1 MAIRRKCREQ
11 CGNGRRCLEHLWFD
25 VMFRGTRYRMPA
37 NDFAVPRMD
46 VGRQRPI
53 ESMEAARDWERL
65 FIGEIKAGRD
75 PRPKPTIKRAETANP
90 QLVAGF
96 LDLYF
101 ERQVKP
107 ADLRSV
113 ETIQSRIKILKQ
125 HFGDRRV
132 KDLED
137 PELLNGFKTSSKYA
151 KKVEVATLHK
161 LLATLRA
168 AIHWG
173 QAQTPPLIDKSPF
186 HRFGVRMSKKHE
198 TMRDRRIS
206 REEERRLLAAADA
219 MNTWQHRYAGP
230 MMRDRIIGALELCC
244 RRGEMLL
251 IQNKR
256 VDWESHT
263 IGIPGHTTKDRENR
277 RIPFNPEGRLVE
289 ILERRKSLGP
299 NAYVFG
305 SECGEYQPNIQTAW
319 DALRLLAYGIE
330 PRRSR
335 GRENAE
341 WNRLQLRK
349 IDLHWHDLRHEGASR
364 LLADG
369 VDIRIIQLMLGHAS
383 LQQTQRYLNV
393 TDEELRRGLEV
404 SWKRARVVQEEE
416 PAKAPET
423 PHDCHPFVTQPCEM
437 WRARQDSNLWPS
449 APEADALSS

>member
-1 MAIRRKCREQ
+1 MINA
-11 CGNGRRCLEHLWFD
+11 
-25 VMFRGTRYRMPA
+25 
-37 NDFAVPRMD
+37 
-46 VGRQRPI
+46 
-53 ESMEAARDWERL
+53 
-65 FIGEIKAGRD
+65 
-75 PRPKPTIKRAETANP
+75 
-90 QLVAGF
+90 
-96 LDLYF
+96 
-101 ERQVKP
+101 
-107 ADLRSV
+107 
-113 ETIQSRIKILKQ
+113 
-125 HFGDRRV
+125 
-132 KDLED
+132 
-137 PELLNGFKTSSKYA
+137 FKTSSKYA
-151 KKVEVATLHK
+151 GNVEVATLHK
-161 LLATLRA
+161 LLATLRT

-173 QAQTPPLIDKSPF
+173 QAQTPPLIDKSPS
-186 HRFGVRMSKKHE
+186 HRFGVRKKHE

-206 REEERRLLAAADA
+206 REEERRLLAAADV

-230 MMRDRIIGALELCC
+230 MMRNRIIGALELCC

-256 VDWESHT
+256 VDWDNHT

-277 RIPFNPEGRLVE
+277 RIPFNPKRRLVE
-289 ILERRKSLGP
+289 ILERRKPLGP

-319 DALRLLAYGIE
+319 DAMRLLAYGIE

-349 IDLHWHDLRHEGASR
+349 IDLHCHDLRHEGASR
-364 LLADG
+364 LHADG

-404 SWKRARVVQEEE
+404 SWKRVRAVPPE
-416 PAKAPET
+416 PPKAPET